1 MPTTGNEKSGGG
13 YIVVDPILR
22 VGADNRMLPLDCVT
36 LQTFLAKCL
45 GPFDEWE
52 SRLRVAKE
60 SGYNMIH
67 FTPLQTLG
75 LSRSCYSLANQ
86 LELNP
91 DFSRPNRKYTWND
104 VGQLVEKLK
113 KEWNILCIT
122 DVVYNHTACLHLTAN
137 SKWIQEHP
145 ECAYNLVNSPHLK
158 PAWILDRALWH
169 FSRDVAEGK
178 YKEKGIPA
186 LIENDHHMNNQ
197 VHRIKFNPVPILDF
211 VTKKFQKKR
220 NRRITKSDPNQ
231 HLKIIQDPEYRRF
244 GKMDFSMEESM
255 IHLPNKACFLMA
267 HNGWVMGD
275 DPLRNFAEPG
285 SDVYLRREL
294 ICWGDSVKL
303 RYGNKPEDCPYL
315 WAHMKK
321 YTEITATYFQG
332 YMLDAARNLQPNLY
346 VVAELFTGSEDLD
359 NIFVTRLGISSL
371 IREAMSAYNSHEEG
385 RLVYRY
391 GGEPVGSFVQPCLRP
406 LMPAIAHALFMDI
419 THDNECP
426 IVHRS
431 VYDALPSTTIVSM
444 ACCASGSTRG
454 YDELVPHQVYVDQV
468 DEDIVAVTRH
478 SPSIHQS
485 VVAVSRT
492 AFRNPKTSFYSKEV
506 PQMCIPGNA
515 I

>member
-1 MPTTGNEKSGGG
+1 MLRWLQDFLLEANDDDYLCYRILFEDLDHNADG
-13 YIVVDPILR
+13 VVDI
-22 VGADNRMLPLDCVT
+22 VE
-36 LQTFLAKCL
+36 LQ
-45 GPFDEWE
+45 E
-52 SRLRVAKE
+52 
-60 SGYNMIH
+60 
-67 FTPLQTLG
+67 G
-75 LSRSCYSLANQ
+75 LKNWSSAFYP
-86 LELNP
+86 NP
-91 DFSRPNRKYTWND
+91 DEGSHRKLASTVWR
-104 VGQLVEKLK
+104 
-113 KEWNILCIT
+113 
-122 DVVYNHTACLHLTAN
+122 DVVQRVKPTLPCPEMLWTAN

-145 ECAYNLVNSPHLK
+145 ECAYNLMNFPHLK

-186 LIENDHHMNNQ
+186 LIENDHHMN
-197 VHRIKFNPVPILDF
+197 V
-211 VTKKFQKKR
+211 R

-244 GKMDFSMEESM
+244 GSTVDMNIALATFIPHEYFTFPFEEMDFSMEESM
-255 IHLPNKACFLMA
+255 LHLPNKACFLMA
-267 HNGWVMGD
+267 PNGWVMGD
-275 DPLRNFAEPG
+275 DPLRNFAEPE
-285 SDVYLRREL
+285 VT
-294 ICWGDSVKL
+294 VK
-303 RYGNKPEDCPYL
+303 
-315 WAHMKK
+315 
-321 YTEITATYFQG
+321 

-431 VYDALPSTTIVSM
+431 VYDALPSTTVVSM
-444 ACCASGSTRG
+444 ACCGSGSTRG